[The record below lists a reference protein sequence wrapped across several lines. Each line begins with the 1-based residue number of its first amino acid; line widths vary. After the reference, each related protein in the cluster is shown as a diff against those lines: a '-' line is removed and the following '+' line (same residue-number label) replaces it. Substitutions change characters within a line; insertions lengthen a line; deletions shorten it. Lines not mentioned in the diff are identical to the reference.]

1 MDLNRRRFLQVAA
14 LGVAAAVVNTE
25 CSRRRNAADVPDP
38 QLLDMLG
45 AGQVRTIG
53 AHYRAA
59 TPSENT
65 ANSLRAAIWSG
76 NERLPF
82 GKTPSLND
90 RIRDDFASGRT
101 VVVDG
106 WVLSVTEAR
115 QCALYSLTT
124 A

>member
-1 MDLNRRRFLQVAA
+1 MELNRRRFLQVAA

-25 CSRRRNAADVPDP
+25 CSRRGNGADVARP
-38 QLLDMLG
+38 QLLAMLG
-45 AGQVRTIG
+45 PDRVRAIG
-53 AHYRAA
+53 AHYRSA
-59 TPSENT
+59 TPRENT
-65 ANSLRAAIWSG
+65 ADALRAAIWSG

-82 GKTPSLND
+82 GRTPSLND
-90 RIRDDFASGRT
+90 RVRDDFTSGRT